1 MRRLITALLA
11 LALFLLTIT
20 GMKNADALARQS
32 TSISLRWQQAKP
44 EKNSPG

>member
-20 GMKNADALARQS
+20 GMKKRRCPGPAEHKHQPALA
-32 TSISLRWQQAKP
+32 A
-44 EKNSPG
+44 GAGG